1 MSKPADAATRSRAES
16 EKRQSVTVAAPPPPS
31 APAPSAPGIS
41 AAEGGRFVDPS
52 DGSRRRD
59 QADPEPGYGGMN
71 LEPARPPDGYFLGWT
86 PGKRTRRAEAGAAWT
101 LKRGADLVL
110 QLHLTSTG
118 KPERLRPQIGLY
130 FTEDPPTATAYPLC
144 MFADDIDL
152 PAGAADVV
160 VTDQFVT
167 PVAVNVHSI
176 YPHAHY
182 LCRSMSAWATLP
194 NGERRDLFRID
205 RWDFDWQDD
214 YTFREPMALPA
225 GTRFA
230 FEYHYDNS
238 LGNPS
243 NPSDPPRRV
252 TLGDRST
259 DEMGNLT
266 LQVMTKDQATRR
278 QLGEAGVRRDLDK
291 LGYNRA
297 LLLEQR
303 GAHAYLMFLQF
314 RYTIIY
320 VTIN

>member
-1 MSKPADAATRSRAES
+1 
-16 EKRQSVTVAAPPPPS
+16 
-31 APAPSAPGIS
+31 
-41 AAEGGRFVDPS
+41 
-52 DGSRRRD
+52 
-59 QADPEPGYGGMN
+59 
-71 LEPARPPDGYFLGWT
+71 
-86 PGKRTRRAEAGAAWT
+86 
-101 LKRGADLVL
+101 
-110 QLHLTSTG
+110 
-118 KPERLRPQIGLY
+118 
-130 FTEDPPTATAYPLC
+130 
-144 MFADDIDL
+144 MF
-152 PAGAADVV
+152 
-160 VTDQFVT
+160 TDQFVT

-297 LLLEQR
+297 LLLELAAILREQNRPDESIKAIASVREREPENAEAMREMGLSYAAMGKLAESEQAFRECLLRDPNQNIARIQLGTLQLRSGRYPQAIEHYRAALVQAPEMAALHSNLATALMANNDLGQAEQHYLQATKLDPTIFQAWFNLGRVLAATGRVEPARAALQR
-303 GAHAYLMFLQF
+303 ALRLRPAHQHLRQP
-314 RYTIIY
+314 R
-320 VTIN
+320 